1 MYKNNKE
8 KIFHPSSNRI
18 KVTENFPH
26 RQYLSL
32 FGSRRVFYASCGVL
46 LLSPYPPWIWYYA
59 SKSWFQRELD
69 SRVEKP
75 SWKTE
80 SSEIVTSLL
89 IFRNSETLDWKNENK
104 KTELRNSE
112 ILLNI

>member
-18 KVTENFPH
+18 KVTENFSH

-46 LLSPYPPWIWYYA
+46 LLSPYPP
-59 SKSWFQRELD
+59 
-69 SRVEKP
+69 
-75 SWKTE
+75 
-80 SSEIVTSLL
+80 
-89 IFRNSETLDWKNENK
+89 
-104 KTELRNSE
+104 
-112 ILLNI
+112 

>member
-46 LLSPYPPWIWYYA
+46 LLSPYPP
-59 SKSWFQRELD
+59 
-69 SRVEKP
+69 
-75 SWKTE
+75 
-80 SSEIVTSLL
+80 
-89 IFRNSETLDWKNENK
+89 
-104 KTELRNSE
+104 
-112 ILLNI
+112 